1 MRKLALI
8 ASWQIYLHR
17 QHKKEH
23 DAMEM
28 DMEGGGALK
37 HTIGYIFIGI
47 NAVGLGLF
55 AWPSFI

>member
-1 MRKLALI
+1 
-8 ASWQIYLHR
+8 
-17 QHKKEH
+17 
-23 DAMEM
+23 MEM